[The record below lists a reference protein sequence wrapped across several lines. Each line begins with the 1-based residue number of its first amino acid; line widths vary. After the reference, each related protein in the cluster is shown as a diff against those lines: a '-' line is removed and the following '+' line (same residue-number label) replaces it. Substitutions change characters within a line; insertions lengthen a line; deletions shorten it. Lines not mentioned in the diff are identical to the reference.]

1 MTDLPTNKS
10 ENIVLSTERLDRSLH
25 AKTAQLTGGL
35 SPAALS
41 GAYMDWLVHLANSPG
56 KRIALSQGASQS
68 AMRLAL
74 YESLVSF
81 FARQFLDMYAPS
93 NFLATNPDLIAR
105 SASTCGINFIDGFR
119 NLMEDWSWE
128 LQHLKPFRTDRFRV
142 GREAAATAGQV
153 VYRNALIK
161 LIQYEPITEMV
172 RPEPMLIVPAWIIKF
187 YILDL
192 SPENSLVKFLV
203 GQGFTVFMISWKN
216 PGEGDRDLG
225 LEDYRSLGPMAALD
239 VIAKVAPGR
248 KMHAVGYCLG
258 GTLMS
263 IAAAAMARDRD
274 DRLRSLALFAALSP
288 EFFETKFWF
297 MWATTFAFQP
307 WHSAVEFG
315 RYLHRF
321 ILEFPGIDTLAGV
334 KRTIYNQYDLLVRPL
349 VAWLDQNGVRLTP
362 CCAVVDLE
370 HAMVDGKF
378 VVTGLHCVREG
389 VHEFQ
394 RVVDGDLVFL
404 QNGSMT
410 DASSLG
416 SMESAPEKLGKTEGG
431 GWSLWEKLSQGRPQF
446 GDPAAFKSSVAQSSW
461 ELFTVTLKHAE
472 FFEEMHRF
480 SGNEAGTGGLVTF
493 KDSSWLMSIVL
504 AHQPHFVC
512 QPADVQVFWGYALF
526 PDRIGD
532 FVAKPMADCAGAEI
546 LLELCGHL
554 RFDTD
559 AVRDANCIPC
569 RMPFIASMFMPRLRS
584 DRPTPVPEG
593 SKNFAFVSQFV
604 EIPED
609 VVFTVEYS
617 MRAAQMAVY
626 QLLKVERA
634 VPPVTPHDRSLRTL
648 LEATIKAFR

>member
-1 MTDLPTNKS
+1 MRAARILRS
-10 ENIVLSTERLDRSLH
+10 VRNIRIDCKAYLIGGGIGSL
-25 AKTAQLTGGL
+25 
-35 SPAALS
+35 
-41 GAYMDWLVHLANSPG
+41 
-56 KRIALSQGASQS
+56 
-68 AMRLAL
+68 
-74 YESLVSF
+74 
-81 FARQFLDMYAPS
+81 
-93 NFLATNPDLIAR
+93 
-105 SASTCGINFIDGFR
+105 
-119 NLMEDWSWE
+119 
-128 LQHLKPFRTDRFRV
+128 
-142 GREAAATAGQV
+142 
-153 VYRNALIK
+153 
-161 LIQYEPITEMV
+161 
-172 RPEPMLIVPAWIIKF
+172 
-187 YILDL
+187 
-192 SPENSLVKFLV
+192 
-203 GQGFTVFMISWKN
+203 
-216 PGEGDRDLG
+216 
-225 LEDYRSLGPMAALD
+225 
-239 VIAKVAPGR
+239 
-248 KMHAVGYCLG
+248 
-258 GTLMS
+258 
-263 IAAAAMARDRD
+263 AAAAFMIRDAGVRGEDISVFESGPLMGGSLDGGGNPIDGYVMRGGRMLTSDNYECTWDLFRSIPSLTVPNRSVFDETMAFNQRIKSHAMARLVDRRRAKVPVTSMGFTTR
-274 DRLRSLALFAALSP
+274 DRRELLKLATADEETLGASRITDWLSP

-307 WHSAVEFG
+307 WHSAVEFK

-321 ILEFPGIDTLAGV
+321 ILEFPRIDTLAGV
-334 KRTIYNQYDLLVRPL
+334 KRTIYNQYDSLVRPPM
-349 VAWLDQNGVRLTP
+349 AWLDQNGVRLTP

-378 VVTGLHCVREG
+378 VVTSLHCVREG

-394 RVVDGDLVFL
+394 RVADGDLVFL

-416 SMESAPEKLGKTEGG
+416 SMKSAPEKLGKTEGG

-461 ELFTVTLKHAE
+461 ESFTVTLKHAE

-480 SGNEAGTGGLVTF
+480 SRNEAGTGGLVTF

-504 AHQPHFVC
+504 AHQPHFVG

-559 AVRDANCIPC
+559 VVRDANCIPC
-569 RMPFIASMFMPRLRS
+569 RMPFITSMFMPRLRS

-593 SKNFAFVSQFV
+593 SKNLAFVSQFV

-617 MRAAQMAVY
+617 VRAAQMAVY
-626 QLLKVERA
+626 QLLKVERV
-634 VPPVTPHDRSLRTL
+634 VPPVTPHGRSLRTL